1 MKIELIVIGKTNFNF
16 IEAGIQEYKN
26 RIKHY
31 IPFEIIVL
39 PDVKQ
44 KMPIQKLKEKEAAF
58 LLDYIQNKDVIYSL
72 LDDKGKEYTS
82 LDFSD
87 LLQDNFNYSRKSLG
101 FIIGGAYGFSQDVY
115 SAIPKKISFSKMTFS
130 HQLIRLLFMEQLY
143 RAISIIHK
151 IPYHHE

>member
-44 KMPIQKLKEKEAAF
+44 KMPIQKLKEKF
-58 LLDYIQNKDVIYSL
+58 R
-72 LDDKGKEYTS
+72 T
-82 LDFSD
+82 
-87 LLQDNFNYSRKSLG
+87 
-101 FIIGGAYGFSQDVY
+101 
-115 SAIPKKISFSKMTFS
+115 
-130 HQLIRLLFMEQLY
+130 
-143 RAISIIHK
+143 
-151 IPYHHE
+151 